1 MPRVKKPAVTKPRI
15 TVTTV
20 ALTAAEGQVLHR
32 LREEATDRIGRK
44 ISASAVLRALVQWA
58 GGQKLDFTRTEI
70 VPRVE
75 HEMTQLRW
83 GRTKARE

>member
-1 MPRVKKPAVTKPRI
+1 M
-15 TVTTV
+15 
-20 ALTAAEGQVLHR
+20 
-32 LREEATDRIGRK
+32 
-44 ISASAVLRALVQWA
+44 